1 VGSNRLLAD
10 LGANEWA
17 SLAPHVRHVDV
28 ERGEV
33 LADAGDALLQVYF
46 PTGGVL
52 SLLGTT
58 GSGATVELADVGC
71 EGVATVSAVFSSRQM
86 PYRVVAK
93 IAGRLARIPTAIVA
107 RQVRECGELHE
118 RILASVHDVIAQISQ
133 SAICNRYHTA
143 KQRLARWL
151 LTTAQRAQ
159 ATELALTH
167 EFISSMVGGP
177 RSAVTEA
184 SAELRESGAIAY
196 SRGMLSLE
204 DPSLLQRESCECYQ
218 AFANG
223 AETVAVVALP
233 GGEGLRR
240 ISD

>member
-10 LGANEWA
+10 LGANAWA

-28 ERGEV
+28 ERGEI

-58 GSGATVELADVGC
+58 GRGATVELADVGR
-71 EGVATVSAVFSSRQM
+71 EGVATVSAVFSNRQM

-93 IAGRLARIPTAIVA
+93 IAGRVARIPTDIVA
-107 RQVRECGELHE
+107 RQVRECLELHE
-118 RILASVHDVIAQISQ
+118 RILASVHDVIAQIGQ
-133 SAICNRYHTA
+133 SAICNRYHNA

-167 EFISSMVGGP
+167 EFISS
-177 RSAVTEA
+177 
-184 SAELRESGAIAY
+184 SGAIAY
-196 SRGMLSLE
+196 SRGMLSIE

-223 AETVAVVALP
+223 AEPGAVVALP